1 MVLGFVIAKISSTSW
16 HLIHSTLYPHPSPVS
31 TENSHLGA
39 SPITSVDAREN
50 RKDSI
55 AEVVR
60 RIQIEF
66 AFQFSA
72 NYLASSSKTDESNI
86 SVNGTFLL
94 YSNDPFSN
102 QQIVVWRVNSGITY
116 ALICDTNENLSLAEY
131 VLEVLIRVILDN
143 MSQEM
148 TAPKILLEADKIT
161 GILHVFLPSGT
172 LLFMNHKIVRHLE
185 KELEAILSAK

>member
-16 HLIHSTLYPHPSPVS
+16 RLLHSTLYPSPPGDISHP
-31 TENSHLGA
+31 GA
-39 SPITSVDAREN
+39 SPASLDTRGD
-50 RKDSI
+50 RKESI
-55 AEVVR
+55 SEVVR

-66 AFQFSA
+66 SFQFSA
-72 NYLASSSKTDESNI
+72 NFLASSSKADENNI

-94 YSNDPFSN
+94 HSNDPFPC
-102 QQIVVWRVNSGITY
+102 QQVVVWRVSSGIGY
-116 ALICDTNENLSLAEY
+116 ALICDIAENLSLADY

-143 MSQEM
+143 ISQEL
-148 TAPKILLEADKIT
+148 TGPKILLEAEKIT

-185 KELEAILSAK
+185 KDVEAILSAK